1 MSSLAVVILAA
12 GHGTRMNS
20 KKQKILHEVGGQPM
34 VSHVFDEAESVAD
47 LPPMLVAAPGETAIP
62 ALFGQR
68 AEYVEQADQMGTGHA
83 TMMAIP
89 ALQGR
94 CKQVLVTYADMP
106 LLRAETMQRLAQ
118 RQVESGAVVVMLTIL
133 KDPPSSYGRVVRDQ
147 DGRIQEIVEVAEA
160 MQRADSD
167 MLMAI
172 RELNTGLYCFDAEWL
187 WQHLPAL
194 PLRQARDGQEYY
206 LTDMIGLA
214 VQQGQLVEAI
224 ALQDR
229 DECLGAGTREE
240 MILVE
245 KAFRRRANARWL
257 AAGVTIVDPES
268 TYIDQKVSIGQD
280 TIIWPNSYI
289 QGETTIGRDC
299 VIGPSAVLRDAR
311 IGNNCR
317 IEFSVIE
324 TAGIVDG
331 TIIKSFSHIE
341 G

>member
-1 MSSLAVVILAA
+1 MNSLAIVILAA

-34 VSHVFDEAESVAD
+34 VVHVFEEAESVAD
-47 LPPMLVAAPGETAIP
+47 LPPVLVIAPGETAIP

-83 TMMAIP
+83 TKMVIP

-106 LLRAETMQRLAQ
+106 LLRAETMQRLVR
-118 RQVESGAVVVMLTIL
+118 RQAESGAVVVMLTIL
-133 KDPPSSYGRVVRDQ
+133 KEPPSSYGRVVRDQ
-147 DGRIQEIVEVAEA
+147 GDRIQEIVEVAEA
-160 MQRADSD
+160 QQRADSD
-167 MLMAI
+167 TLLAI
-172 RELNTGLYCFDAEWL
+172 RELNMGLYCFDAEWL
-187 WQHLPAL
+187 WQYLPAL
-194 PLRQARDGQEYY
+194 PLRQSRDGQEYY
-206 LTDMIGLA
+206 LTDTIGLA

-224 ALQDR
+224 MLQDR

-257 AAGVTIVDPES
+257 ASGVTIVDPES

-289 QGETTIGRDC
+289 QGETVIGRDC

-324 TAGIVDG
+324 VASIEDG
-331 TIIKSFSHIE
+331 TIMKPFSHLE

>member
-1 MSSLAVVILAA
+1 MNSLAVVILAA

-34 VSHVFDEAESVAD
+34 VVHVFDEAESVAD
-47 LPPMLVAAPGETAIP
+47 LSPVLVVAPGETAIS

-68 AEYVEQADQMGTGHA
+68 AEYVEQADKMGTGHA

-89 ALQGR
+89 ALQGQ
-94 CKQVLVTYADMP
+94 CKRVLVAYADMP
-106 LLRAETMQRLAQ
+106 LLRAKTMQRLAR
-118 RQVESGAVVVMLTIL
+118 RQAESGAVVVMLTIL
-133 KDPPSSYGRVVRDQ
+133 KDPPSPYGRVVRDQ
-147 DGRIQEIVEVAEA
+147 DGRIREIIEVAEA
-160 MQRADSD
+160 QQRADSD
-167 MLMAI
+167 TLLAI

-187 WQHLPAL
+187 WRYLPAL

-206 LTDMIGLA
+206 LTDMISLA

-224 ALQDR
+224 ALQDG

-289 QGETTIGRDC
+289 QGETIIGRDC
-299 VIGPSAVLRDAR
+299 VIGPSTILRDTQ

-324 TAGIVDG
+324 TAVIEDG
-331 TIIKSFSHIE
+331 TTIKPFSHLE